1 MSQGLSQL
9 YHLLYAVV
17 IIYEC
22 TNMSFVILLNQ
33 LLMKL
38 SQMLVILN
46 VYIKPI
52 NILYIPRYN
61 FFYYYEMVLPV
72 VTQTCAVPT

>member
-61 FFYYYEMVLPV
+61 FCLIIMRWCCLW
-72 VTQTCAVPT
+72 